1 MRLVI
6 VCFDKVTL
14 FTFFLYFY
22 HQHVVKI
29 FWRQGLTIFSPRD
42 KGLCFLADAKAIS

>member
-14 FTFFLYFY
+14 FTFFLYF
-22 HQHVVKI
+22 
-29 FWRQGLTIFSPRD
+29 
-42 KGLCFLADAKAIS
+42 